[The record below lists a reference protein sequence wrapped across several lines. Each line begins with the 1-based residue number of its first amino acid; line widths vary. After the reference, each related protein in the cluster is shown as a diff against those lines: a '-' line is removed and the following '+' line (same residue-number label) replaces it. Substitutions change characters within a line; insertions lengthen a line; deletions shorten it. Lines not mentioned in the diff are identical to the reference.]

1 MEQRHPVGAVPS
13 LVSSDATAIVGA
25 EDTPKERPP
34 IDLFKSIFESESE
47 SDSDDEDESEGEG
60 TAAVAGEAESTPAA
74 PTPTAPPTEVRKSPE
89 SLFDKKSLHRG
100 YGTDSSD
107 ESTGTGT
114 GQLGAAHRVDD
125 SHSKKLEQGG
135 TGREGKRRRGESDST
150 SRKHGHKH
158 KKHKK
163 DKKDK
168 KNKKHRKHDKRK
180 NSSKK

>member
-1 MEQRHPVGAVPS
+1 MEQRHPVGAVPAS
-13 LVSSDATAIVGA
+13 VTSTEATAVAVA
-25 EDTPKERPP
+25 EDAPKERPP

-47 SDSDDEDESEGEG
+47 SDSEDEDESDGES
-60 TAAVAGEAESTPAA
+60 TAAAAGEAESTP
-74 PTPTAPPTEVRKSPE
+74 TAPQTEVRRAPE

-114 GQLGAAHRVDD
+114 GQLGTAH
-125 SHSKKLEQGG
+125 HSKKLEQGRSSG
-135 TGREGKRRRGESDST
+135 GEGKRPRGESDST

-163 DKKDK
+163 DRKD
-168 KNKKHRKHDKRK
+168 KKHRKHDKRK
-180 NSSKK
+180 KSSKK